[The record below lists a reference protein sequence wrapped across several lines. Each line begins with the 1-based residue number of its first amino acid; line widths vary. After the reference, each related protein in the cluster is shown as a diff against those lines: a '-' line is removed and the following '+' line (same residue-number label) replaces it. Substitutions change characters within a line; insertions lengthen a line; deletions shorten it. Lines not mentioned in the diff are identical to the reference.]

1 MRLPD
6 PKIGLPLNFLTAAVF
21 VLTCLLALGAPHAS
35 ASCTLNATQ
44 SYISYATSTVG
55 TATYTDWP
63 FIPTLCGS
71 GYSNGG
77 YVGSPVGLYFST
89 TCNQGGI
96 AIYETIEMNV
106 FYGQNSFSQSSGSG
120 LNYEYQELGSSGGN
134 CAWTATDPTTSTAYP
149 SLGNTSALL
158 VVAPSGNSY
167 DITWYNYAKGVYLQV
182 SGVATP
188 ARSGIDSTVEAEVLS
203 PTNAAV
209 IYDQGP
215 QYVTL
220 PNYNLVYFP
229 SSATTGNMA
238 NWYMTDPNSFYN
250 DYCMYYTGY
259 SSYCGGL

>member
-1 MRLPD
+1 MARIPSV
-6 PKIGLPLNFLTAAVF
+6 KVREVVSTTSIKNWVAVEVTVHGLPQTR
-21 VLTCLLALGAPHAS
+21 PP
-35 ASCTLNATQ
+35 Q
-44 SYISYATSTVG
+44 R
-55 TATYTDWP
+55 
-63 FIPTLCGS
+63 PTRVS
-71 GYSNGG
+71 
-77 YVGSPVGLYFST
+77 
-89 TCNQGGI
+89 
-96 AIYETIEMNV
+96 
-106 FYGQNSFSQSSGSG
+106 
-120 LNYEYQELGSSGGN
+120 
-134 CAWTATDPTTSTAYP
+134 
-149 SLGNTSALL
+149 GNTSALL
-158 VVAPSGNSY
+158 VVAPPSGNSY